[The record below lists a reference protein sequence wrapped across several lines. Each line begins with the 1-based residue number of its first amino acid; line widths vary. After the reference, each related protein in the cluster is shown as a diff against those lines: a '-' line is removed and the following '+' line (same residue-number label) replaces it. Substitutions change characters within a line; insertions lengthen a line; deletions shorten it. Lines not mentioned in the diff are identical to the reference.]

1 MDIYNKNQSNCE
13 LFVYHPLTPLSAGY
27 GAGWWSVE
35 NKISNVITDTQG
47 LRFDVTN
54 LQAATGA
61 TAISDATTATAAAA
75 GAGAGLVS
83 AGALTATA
91 GTAVA
96 CGDYGTVALG
106 ACGGALFSV
115 LGYLSYQAQVQSNF
129 ELVQSNFEQ
138 VQSNSYQA
146 QVQRIYNSSGSSSN

>member
-1 MDIYNKNQSNCE
+1 MRFQNVNNQYITKINQTGE
-13 LFVYHPLTPLSAGY
+13 LFEYHPLTPLPAGY

-35 NKISNVITDTQG
+35 NKIANVITDTQG

-54 LQAATGA
+54 LQAVTGA

-83 AGALTATA
+83 AGALTTA
-91 GTAVA
+91 GTAIA
-96 CGDYGTVALG
+96 GGDYGTVALG

-115 LGYLSYQAQVQSNF
+115 LGYLSYQAQVQ
-129 ELVQSNFEQ
+129 
-138 VQSNSYQA
+138 
-146 QVQRIYNSSGSSSN
+146 RIYNSSGSSSN